1 MTQKR
6 LHRLLSTGIHGH
18 MKKTKEQIIKDL
30 KLIDI
35 IIEIVDA
42 RAPKSTQNPDVQ
54 EYSKNKPKIVV
65 LNKSDL
71 ADENITNAWIKYY
84 TTMGIPCIKVE
95 ATTGKGLNEI
105 IKQIKT
111 IYANIAS
118 KYIEKGRIGR
128 TVKVMVLGIPN
139 VGKSTFIN
147 SLAKRNI
154 AKVGNM
160 PGVTKGK
167 QWIKIDD
174 NIELMDTPGMLWP
187 KLGDEAVANN
197 LAYLNSIGQNAVDNE
212 EIAYKLLQFLIDN
225 YKEKVEDRYGIDI
238 DSIGE
243 SVENLNKESDYN
255 NSDKILEV
263 RDTIAHKK
271 GAILSGGR
279 INEQKVSDMI
289 LSDFRTGKIGR
300 ISIEKP

>member
-1 MTQKR
+1 
-6 LHRLLSTGIHGH
+6 

-71 ADENITNAWIKYY
+71 ADENITSAWIKYY
-84 TTMGIPCIKVE
+84 STQSIPCIKVE
-95 ATTGKGLNEI
+95 ATTGKGLSEVIN
-105 IKQIKT
+105 QIK
-111 IYANIAS
+111 ILYKEISS
-118 KYIEKGRIGR
+118 KYIEKGRTGR
-128 TVKVMVLGIPN
+128 TAKVMVLGIPN

-187 KLGDEAVANN
+187 KLGNTVVANN

-212 EIAYKLLQFLIDN
+212 EIAYELLKLLVKN
-225 YKEKVEDRYGIDI
+225 YKEHVEKRYNIDI
-238 DSIGE
+238 SSIE
-243 SVENLNKESDYN
+243 KNVEINNKENDYN
-255 NSDKILEV
+255 EYDVILEI
-263 RDTIAHKK
+263 RDEIARKK

-289 LSDFRTGKIGR
+289 LSDFRAGKFGR
-300 ISIEKP
+300 ISIERPY